1 MVRVELCREL
11 ELVRRA
17 HYHSE
22 LVGPGED
29 SEQVRDEASFTELVA
44 VSTINIFQLHQSH
57 YPRPP
62 NSLSPLLRPYCIL
75 HNTYLYTLLPLHS
88 PLQAAI
94 TALAEE
100 DKVKLATTAWL
111 TGQFLGEIC
120 DYEPGTNL
128 LSHVSIQYVTTNP
141 APMAITLAM

>member
-11 ELVRRA
+11 ELVHRA

-44 VSTINIFQLHQSH
+44 VSTINIFQFHQSH

-62 NSLSPLLRPYCIL
+62 NSLSPLLRPYYIL
-75 HNTYLYTLLPLHS
+75 HTPTFTLPSPGSNNSPGRRGQGEASNHS
-88 PLQAAI
+88 MAHWA
-94 TALAEE
+94 
-100 DKVKLATTAWL
+100 V
-111 TGQFLGEIC
+111 
-120 DYEPGTNL
+120 PGGD
-128 LSHVSIQYVTTNP
+128 
-141 APMAITLAM
+141 M